1 MCMPERASC
10 KPWLMVPEG
19 TYAVITKNGRFIG
32 IWEPGIHF
40 CLAWTKIQYLITQ
53 QSVVFDL
60 PIRNCPTVDN
70 IFITID
76 VSIVLH
82 IREGEE
88 NLKNFVYNTSINQL
102 NELLD
107 SAISERIRVLART
120 KTHLEAYA
128 IKGKEHT

>member
-1 MCMPERASC
+1 M
-10 KPWLMVPEG
+10 
-19 TYAVITKNGRFIG
+19 
-32 IWEPGIHF
+32 
-40 CLAWTKIQYLITQ
+40 
-53 QSVVFDL
+53 